1 MASVA
6 RAPQDPHLPT
16 KCLCHDRKEGKLARW
31 VTGLHLWETGKGRK
45 KHPGG
50 GNTLVTPQLSWKIL
64 LLETSALNLCPP
76 PLDFPT
82 HSILLWQSRKYW
94 YHTQVT
100 PVCPYGTLAEKEP
113 R

>member
-50 GNTLVTPQLSWKIL
+50 GNTLGHPTVE
-64 LLETSALNLCPP
+64 LENSA
-76 PLDFPT
+76 
-82 HSILLWQSRKYW
+82 
-94 YHTQVT
+94 
-100 PVCPYGTLAEKEP
+100 A
-113 R
+113 